1 LYKKLENNNQAFLMS
16 EEIQNNSYGSEQWD
30 YDAEQNWLG
39 FWDLILK
46 EDMRQNPH
54 FYQKSYENNRDTNNP
69 NKA

>member
-1 LYKKLENNNQAFLMS
+1 MSENNEKSYFGDNWGF
-16 EEIQNNSYGSEQWD
+16 EE
-30 YDAEQNWLG
+30 EQNWLG

-54 FYQKSYENNRDTNNP
+54 LYQKSYEDNRDTNNT